1 MEKIN
6 ERIKRKEE
14 QIKTTQN
21 RLAKYRRDLKDLQEQ
36 KEALEIKEL
45 LNVLNE
51 KGLDINEATELLAN
65 KNSDET
71 NHNNNY

>member
-21 RLAKYRRDLKDLQEQ
+21 RLAKYRRDLKDLHDQ

>member
-6 ERIKRKEE
+6 DRIKRKEE

-21 RLAKYRRDLKDLQEQ
+21 KLAKYRRDLKDLQEQ

>member
-21 RLAKYRRDLKDLQEQ
+21 RLAKYRRDLKDLHDQ

-71 NHNNNY
+71 NHNNY